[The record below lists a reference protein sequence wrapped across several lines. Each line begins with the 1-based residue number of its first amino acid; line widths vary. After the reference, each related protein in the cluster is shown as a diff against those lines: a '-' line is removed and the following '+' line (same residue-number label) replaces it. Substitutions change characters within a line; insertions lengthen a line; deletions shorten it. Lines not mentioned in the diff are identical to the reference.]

1 MGISWLDGLLALV
14 VVAMILWEIR
24 RDLGQSLFDTVALLL
39 GLRLALWV
47 GPAAAGY
54 LTFTAPEKA
63 RGLALLG
70 IFLIGSGAG
79 LVAGFYLYAV
89 TRWTLDTFDRVAG
102 VVLGFSGAVIICH
115 VLVVSLTLLCG
126 TPARPP
132 AFITGS
138 RLGQEAL
145 SFRTF
150 QQVIQFF
157 DRLHT

>member
-1 MGISWLDGLLALV
+1 MGISWLDGFLLLV
-14 VVAMILWEIR
+14 VVAAILWEIR

-47 GPAAAGY
+47 GPAVSRH
-54 LTFTAPEKA
+54 LTFATPVQA

-70 IFLIGSGAG
+70 VFLIGSAAAMVG
-79 LVAGFYLYAV
+79 GFYLNTI

-102 VVLGFSGAVIICH
+102 VLLGFSSAVIICH
-115 VLVVSLTLLCG
+115 VLVVSLAFIYG
-126 TPARPP
+126 TPTKPP
-132 AFITGS
+132 AFVTGS

-145 SFRTF
+145 SFQTF